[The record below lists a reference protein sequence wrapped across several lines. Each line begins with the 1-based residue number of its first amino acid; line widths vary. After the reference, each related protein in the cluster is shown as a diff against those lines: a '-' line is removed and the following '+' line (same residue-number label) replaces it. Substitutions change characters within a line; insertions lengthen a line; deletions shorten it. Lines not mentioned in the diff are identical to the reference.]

1 MCGQILIREP
11 RMAEKSECLTIEQA
25 MKEVKRSKGTFYTYL
40 NYLEI
45 QRHKFA
51 FDRKSYITKFD
62 LERIKKFIAENEGE
76 QAKKQERGE

>member
-1 MCGQILIREP
+1 
-11 RMAEKSECLTIEQA
+11 MADKSECLTIEQA

-51 FDRKSYITKFD
+51 FDRKSYITKRD
-62 LERIKKFIAENEGE
+62 LERIKQFIAENE
-76 QAKKQERGE
+76 QQSKQEGGESE